1 MSSCI
6 SIWEQLTVLNVDRNA
21 LILSLGGGMITD
33 LGSFAASCF
42 KRGIAHINIPTSLL
56 GMVDASV
63 GGKTGIDFMGFK
75 NHIGVFDTTCET
87 YICSE
92 LLSTLP
98 SRELNSVWSEIVKHY
113 LIYDADA
120 FQAFAK
126 LDSKRILS
134 NNEMQLLIER
144 AVSIKTHF
152 VTQDPFDKGVRKA
165 LNFGHTIGHAI
176 ESHYLSTSAPLLHG
190 EAVAIGLIAESYIS
204 FCKGKISENELTI
217 IVSTIHNRISLSLIY
232 SEEFESIYLRSLQD
246 KKNTTTINCVLL
258 HGIGR
263 FELDVPINR
272 EEIMLSLNHY
282 NTSCEQYTNSSH
294 YIATIQL
301 PASKSESN
309 RLLILQALS
318 GANLKIVN
326 FSTANDTLLLQKALN
341 SKSLIVNIDDAGTA
355 MRFLT
360 SFYAMRNEHKI
371 VKGTERMHKRP
382 VHDLVEALHQIGFR
396 INYLGQPGFPPIE
409 IIPVNLVSL
418 NNKVTIDGSISSQFI
433 SSLIM
438 IGASLPN
445 GLEITIT
452 GEVASKPYILLT
464 AALMRKAGIE
474 SSINFPVI
482 TIAKQEY
489 KTTVLSAGDDWT
501 NASYWYSFVAISHST
516 ELILE

>member
-1 MSSCI
+1 MNN
-6 SIWEQLTVLNVDRNA
+6 T
-21 LILSLGGGMITD
+21 
-33 LGSFAASCF
+33 
-42 KRGIAHINIPTSLL
+42 
-56 GMVDASV
+56 
-63 GGKTGIDFMGFK
+63 
-75 NHIGVFDTTCET
+75 
-87 YICSE
+87 
-92 LLSTLP
+92 
-98 SRELNSVWSEIVKHY
+98 
-113 LIYDADA
+113 
-120 FQAFAK
+120 
-126 LDSKRILS
+126 LS
-134 NNEMQLLIER
+134 NPNIV
-144 AVSIKTHF
+144 ATH
-152 VTQDPFDKGVRKA
+152 
-165 LNFGHTIGHAI
+165 
-176 ESHYLSTSAPLLHG
+176 LS
-190 EAVAIGLIAESYIS
+190 
-204 FCKGKISENELTI
+204 
-217 IVSTIHNRISLSLIY
+217 
-232 SEEFESIYLRSLQD
+232 
-246 KKNTTTINCVLL
+246 
-258 HGIGR
+258 
-263 FELDVPINR
+263 
-272 EEIMLSLNHY
+272 
-282 NTSCEQYTNSSH
+282 
-294 YIATIQL
+294 ATIQL

-318 GANLKIVN
+318 GANLKIIN

-433 SSLIM
+433 SSLMM

-516 ELILE
+516 ELILEGLEEDSAQGDKVLLEWGNYFGVKSEFRQGALHLSKFENIAIESLHFDFTPHPDLAQTIIVLCAAKGIQATFTGLNSLRIKETDRIAALQTELKKFEVELVEKENGIFTLAGIFVARPVTIETYSDHRMAMCFAPLAVLTPITFSDPLVVLKSYPDFWVEMGKVLSVE

>member
-1 MSSCI
+1 MNN
-6 SIWEQLTVLNVDRNA
+6 T
-21 LILSLGGGMITD
+21 
-33 LGSFAASCF
+33 
-42 KRGIAHINIPTSLL
+42 
-56 GMVDASV
+56 
-63 GGKTGIDFMGFK
+63 
-75 NHIGVFDTTCET
+75 
-87 YICSE
+87 
-92 LLSTLP
+92 
-98 SRELNSVWSEIVKHY
+98 
-113 LIYDADA
+113 
-120 FQAFAK
+120 
-126 LDSKRILS
+126 LS
-134 NNEMQLLIER
+134 NPNIV
-144 AVSIKTHF
+144 ATH
-152 VTQDPFDKGVRKA
+152 
-165 LNFGHTIGHAI
+165 
-176 ESHYLSTSAPLLHG
+176 LS
-190 EAVAIGLIAESYIS
+190 
-204 FCKGKISENELTI
+204 
-217 IVSTIHNRISLSLIY
+217 
-232 SEEFESIYLRSLQD
+232 
-246 KKNTTTINCVLL
+246 
-258 HGIGR
+258 
-263 FELDVPINR
+263 
-272 EEIMLSLNHY
+272 
-282 NTSCEQYTNSSH
+282 
-294 YIATIQL
+294 ATIQL

-318 GANLKIVN
+318 GANLKIIN

-433 SSLIM
+433 SSLMM

-516 ELILE
+516 ELILEGLEEDSAQGDKVLLEWGNYFGVKSEFKQGALHISKLDNWNRDSLHFDFTPHPDLAQTIIVLCAAKGIQATFTGLQSLRIKETDRIAALQTELKKFDVELVEKENGIFTLAGIFVARPVTIETYSDHRMAMCFAPLAVLTPITFSDPLVVLKSYPDFWVEMGKVLSVE